1 MEASVWK
8 NMHLLCTENV
18 LKIHWLLPEFSLN
31 FITEKTART
40 LEKETNLSLSVYIQ
54 PKTSVY
60 YISRHIRSA
69 TAKPKVQSCCFAL

>member
-1 MEASVWK
+1 MVRNFE
-8 NMHLLCTENV
+8 NGGHLFCTENF
-18 LKIHWLLPEFSLN
+18 LKTFWLVPEFFLK

-54 PKTSVY
+54 PKTSLY
-60 YISRHIRSA
+60 YISRHIRSV